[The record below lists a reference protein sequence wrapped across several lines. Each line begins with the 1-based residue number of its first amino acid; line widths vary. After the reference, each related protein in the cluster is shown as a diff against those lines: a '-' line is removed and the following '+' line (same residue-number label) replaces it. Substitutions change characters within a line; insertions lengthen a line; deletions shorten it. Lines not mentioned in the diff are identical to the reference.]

1 MNMEFRDEK
10 YREIEEKRISHFCER
25 YGSTL
30 CKKNPKEII
39 QMWCNFEFARFQVIE
54 SNDGFYIND
63 MDDKTMVAFVSKK
76 DSSAFSHA
84 FSLCEEL
91 NNPRYPSVS
100 VDGRELAIMGS
111 NSLIQLND
119 NAIVD
124 FLINSIE
131 NDENEL

>member
-1 MNMEFRDEK
+1 MDMEFKDEK

-39 QMWCNFEFARFQVIE
+39 QMWCDFEFARFQVIE
-54 SNDGFYIND
+54 NNDGFYVND
-63 MDDKTMVAFVSKK
+63 MDNKMMIAFVSKR
-76 DSSAFSHA
+76 DPRAFSHA

-91 NNPRYPSVS
+91 NNPSHSSVS
-100 VDGRELAIMGS
+100 VDGRELAIMGPS
-111 NSLIQLND
+111 SLVQLND